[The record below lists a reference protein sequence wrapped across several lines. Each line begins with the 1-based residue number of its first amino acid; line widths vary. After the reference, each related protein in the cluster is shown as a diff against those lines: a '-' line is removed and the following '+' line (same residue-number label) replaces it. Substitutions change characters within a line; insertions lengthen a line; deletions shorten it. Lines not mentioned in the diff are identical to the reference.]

1 MINLRDYYNN
11 MKKIFIV
18 FGTRPEAI
26 KFAPIIKEI
35 ENTPS
40 LKAIVCV
47 FRQHDK
53 MLDHILKV
61 FGITPDY
68 DLRIMLSDKA
78 LFGKGIGIFRKIKN
92 SIISGFSFLNFLWI
106 LKKEK
111 PDVLMIQGDTSTAFL
126 AAFLA
131 FHFKI
136 KIAHV
141 EAGLRT
147 YDKYSPFPEE
157 MNRQLISRLA
167 DLHFAPT
174 ERAENNLLKEGIAKE
189 KIFLTGNTAIDALF
203 MIKEKQEGSTAGY
216 ENEFSKKHGIDLKDK
231 KIILITAHRR
241 ESFGEGL
248 KNIFLAIKELAEKRK
263 DIMIIYPVHLNPNVY
278 HLARKMLS
286 GISNIRLIEPLEYD
300 EFVFLMGISYLI
312 LTDSGGIQEEAP
324 SLGKPVLVMRE
335 HTERQEGIEVG
346 VSKLVGTS
354 SERIINE
361 TLNLLDDKNAY
372 NSMIKNHNPYG
383 DRKAAERIIAAIRNF
398 LN

>member
-1 MINLRDYYNN
+1 LINLKNYCHD

-35 ENTPS
+35 KNSPS
-40 LKAIVCV
+40 LKAVVCV

-61 FGITPDY
+61 FDIAPDY
-68 DLRIMLSDKA
+68 DLKIMLSDKA
-78 LFGKGIGIFRKIKN
+78 LFGKGINILRKIKN
-92 SIISGFSFLNFLWI
+92 LIISGFSFLNFLRI

-111 PDVLMIQGDTSTAFL
+111 PDILMVQGDTSTAFL

-136 KIAHV
+136 KIAHI

-157 MNRQLISRLA
+157 INRQLISRLA

-174 ERAENNLLKEGIAKE
+174 ERAQNNLLKEGIAKE
-189 KIFLTGNTAIDALF
+189 KIFLTGNTTIDALF
-203 MIKEKQEGSTAGY
+203 MIKRKQEGGVAGY
-216 ENEFSKKHGIDLKDK
+216 DNKFSKKYGIDFEDK

-248 KNIFLAIKELAEKRK
+248 KNIFSALKELAEKRK
-263 DIMIIYPVHLNPNVY
+263 DIAIIYPVHLNPNVY
-278 HLARKMLS
+278 HLARKTLG
-286 GISNIRLIEPLEYD
+286 GISNVYLIEPLEYD
-300 EFVFLMGISYLI
+300 EFVFLMSISYLI

-335 HTERQEGIEVG
+335 RTERQEGIEAG
-346 VSKLVGTS
+346 TSKLVGTKQ
-354 SERIINE
+354 EIIINE
-361 TLNLLDDKNAY
+361 TLNLLDNKNAY
-372 NSMIKNHNPYG
+372 NAMIKNHNPYG
-383 DRKAAERIIAAIRNF
+383 DGKAAQRITEAIRDF
-398 LN
+398 

>member
-1 MINLRDYYNN
+1 

-35 ENTPS
+35 KNSPS
-40 LKAIVCV
+40 LKAVVCV

-61 FGITPDY
+61 FDIAPDY
-68 DLRIMLSDKA
+68 DLKIMLSDKA
-78 LFGKGIGIFRKIKN
+78 LFGKGINILRKIKN
-92 SIISGFSFLNFLWI
+92 LIISGFSFLNFLRI

-111 PDVLMIQGDTSTAFL
+111 PDILMVQGDTSTAFL

-136 KIAHV
+136 KIAHI

-157 MNRQLISRLA
+157 INRQLISRLA

-174 ERAENNLLKEGIAKE
+174 ERAQNNLLKEGIAKE
-189 KIFLTGNTAIDALF
+189 KIFLTGNTTIDALF
-203 MIKEKQEGSTAGY
+203 MIKRKQEGGVAGY
-216 ENEFSKKHGIDLKDK
+216 DNKFSKKYGIDFEDK

-248 KNIFLAIKELAEKRK
+248 KNIFSALKELAEKRK
-263 DIMIIYPVHLNPNVY
+263 DIAIIYPVHLNPNVY
-278 HLARKMLS
+278 HLARKTLG
-286 GISNIRLIEPLEYD
+286 GISNVYLIEPLEYD
-300 EFVFLMGISYLI
+300 EFVFLMSISYLI

-335 HTERQEGIEVG
+335 RTERQEGIEAG
-346 VSKLVGTS
+346 TSKLVGTKQ
-354 SERIINE
+354 EIIINE
-361 TLNLLDDKNAY
+361 TLNLLDNKNAY
-372 NSMIKNHNPYG
+372 NAMIKNHNPYG
-383 DRKAAERIIAAIRNF
+383 DGKAAQRITEAIRDF
-398 LN
+398 

>member
-1 MINLRDYYNN
+1 MINLKDYCHN

-35 ENTPS
+35 KNNPS
-40 LKAIVCV
+40 LKAVVCV

-61 FGITPDY
+61 FDIMPDY
-68 DLRIMLSDKA
+68 DLKIMLSDKA
-78 LFGKGIGIFRKIKN
+78 LFGRGINILRKIKN
-92 SIISGFSFLNFLWI
+92 LVISGFSFLIFLRI

-111 PDVLMIQGDTSTAFL
+111 PDILMVQGDTSTAFL

-136 KIAHV
+136 KIAHI

-157 MNRQLISRLA
+157 INRQLISRLA

-174 ERAENNLLKEGIAKE
+174 ERAQNNLLKEGIAKE
-189 KIFLTGNTAIDALF
+189 KTFLTGNTAIDALF
-203 MIKEKQEGSTAGY
+203 MIKRKQEEGIAGN
-216 ENEFSKKHGIDLKDK
+216 ENKFLKKHGIDFSDK

-248 KNIFLAIKELAEKRK
+248 KNIFSAIKELAEKRK
-263 DIMIIYPVHLNPNVY
+263 DVAIIYPVHLNPNVY
-278 HLARKMLS
+278 HLARKTLG
-286 GISNIRLIEPLEYD
+286 GISNVYLIEPLEYD

-335 HTERQEGIEVG
+335 RTERQEGIEAG
-346 VSKLVGTS
+346 TSKLVGTKP
-354 SERIINE
+354 EIIINE
-361 TLNLLDDKNAY
+361 TLNLLDNKNAY
-372 NSMIKNHNPYG
+372 NAMIKNYNPYG
-383 DRKAAERIIAAIRNF
+383 DGKAAQRITEAIRDF
-398 LN
+398 

>member
-1 MINLRDYYNN
+1 MINLKDYCHN

-35 ENTPS
+35 RNNSS
-40 LKAIVCV
+40 LKAVVCV

-61 FGITPDY
+61 FDIMPDY
-68 DLRIMLSDKA
+68 DLKIMLSDKA
-78 LFGKGIGIFRKIKN
+78 LFGRGINILRKIKN
-92 SIISGFSFLNFLWI
+92 LIISGFSFLNFLRI

-111 PDVLMIQGDTSTAFL
+111 PDILMVQGDTSTAFL

-136 KIAHV
+136 KIAHI

-157 MNRQLISRLA
+157 INRQLISRLA
-167 DLHFAPT
+167 DFHFAPT
-174 ERAENNLLKEGIAKE
+174 ERAQNNLLKEGIAKE

-203 MIKEKQEGSTAGY
+203 MIKRKQEGGIMGN
-216 ENEFSKKHGIDLKDK
+216 ENKFLKKHGIDFRDK

-248 KNIFLAIKELAEKRK
+248 KNIFSAIKELAEKRK
-263 DIMIIYPVHLNPNVY
+263 DIAIIYPVHLNPNVY
-278 HLARKMLS
+278 HLARKTLG
-286 GISNIRLIEPLEYD
+286 GISNVYLIEPLEYD

-335 HTERQEGIEVG
+335 HTERQEGIEAG
-346 VSKLVGTS
+346 TSKLVGTGP
-354 SERIINE
+354 ETIINE
-361 TLNLLDDKNAY
+361 TLNLLDNKNAY
-372 NSMIKNHNPYG
+372 NAMIKNYNPYG
-383 DRKAAERIIAAIRNF
+383 DGKAAQRIIETIRDF
-398 LN
+398 

>member
-1 MINLRDYYNN
+1 M
-11 MKKIFIV
+11 V

-35 ENTPS
+35 KNNSS
-40 LKAIVCV
+40 LKAVVCV

-53 MLDHILKV
+53 MLDYVLKV
-61 FGITPDY
+61 FDITPDY
-68 DLRIMLSDKA
+68 DFKIMLSDKA
-78 LFGKGIGIFRKIKN
+78 LFGKGINIFRKIKN
-92 SIISGFSFLNFLWI
+92 LIISGFSFLKFLMI

-111 PDVLMIQGDTSTAFL
+111 PDILMIQGDTSTAFL

-136 KIAHV
+136 KIAHI

-157 MNRQLISRLA
+157 INRQLISRLA

-174 ERAENNLLKEGIAKE
+174 ERAKNNLLKEGIAEE

-203 MIKEKQEGSTAGY
+203 AIKEKQAENIAEY
-216 ENEFSKKHGIDLKDK
+216 ENNFSKKYGFDFKDK

-248 KNIFLAIKELAEKRK
+248 KNIFSAIKELAEKRK
-263 DIMIIYPVHLNPNVY
+263 DIIIIYPVHLNPNVC
-278 HLARKMLS
+278 HLARKMLD
-286 GISNIRLIEPLEYD
+286 GISNINLIEPLEYD
-300 EFVFLMGISYLI
+300 EFVFLMSISYLI

-335 HTERQEGIEVG
+335 HTERQEGIEAG
-346 VSKLVGTS
+346 GSKLVGTNP
-354 SERIINE
+354 EIIIKE

-372 NSMIKNHNPYG
+372 NAMAKSRNPYG
-383 DRKAAERIIAAIRNF
+383 DGKATPKIIEAIRDF

>member
-1 MINLRDYYNN
+1 

-26 KFAPIIKEI
+26 KLAPIIKEI
-35 ENTPS
+35 KNSPS
-40 LKAIVCV
+40 LKAVVCV

-61 FGITPDY
+61 FDIVPDY
-68 DLRIMLSDKA
+68 DLKITLSDKA
-78 LFGKGIGIFRKIKN
+78 LFNKGINILRKIKN
-92 SIISGFSFLNFLWI
+92 LIISGFSFLKFLRI

-111 PDVLMIQGDTSTAFL
+111 PDILIVQGDTSTAFL

-136 KIAHV
+136 KIAHI

-157 MNRQLISRLA
+157 INRQLISKLA

-174 ERAENNLLKEGIAKE
+174 ERAENNLLKEGVAKE

-203 MIKEKQEGSTAGY
+203 MMKEKQKENTAEC
-216 ENEFSKKHGIDLKDK
+216 ENKFFKKYGIDFKDK
-231 KIILITAHRR
+231 KIILVTAHRR

-248 KNIFLAIKELAEKRK
+248 KNIFSAIKELAEKRK
-263 DIMIIYPVHLNPNVY
+263 DIIIIYPVHLNPNVY
-278 HLARKMLS
+278 HLAHTTLD
-286 GISNIRLIEPLEYD
+286 GVSNIHLIEPMEYD
-300 EFVFLMGISYLI
+300 EFVFLMSVSYLI

-335 HTERQEGIEVG
+335 RTERQEGIEAG
-346 VSKLVGTS
+346 ASKLVGTS
-354 SERIINE
+354 SEIIINE
-361 TLNLLDDKNAY
+361 TLNLLDNQNAY
-372 NSMIKNHNPYG
+372 NAMIKNHNPYG
-383 DRKAAERIIAAIRNF
+383 DGKAAQGIIEAIRNF
-398 LN
+398 EN

>member
-1 MINLRDYYNN
+1 
-11 MKKIFIV
+11 MKKIFMV

-35 ENTPS
+35 KNNSS
-40 LKAIVCV
+40 LKAVVCV

-53 MLDHILKV
+53 MLDYVLKV
-61 FGITPDY
+61 FDITPDY
-68 DLRIMLSDKA
+68 DFKIMLSDKA
-78 LFGKGIGIFRKIKN
+78 LFGKGINIFRKIKN
-92 SIISGFSFLNFLWI
+92 LIISGFSFLKFLMI

-111 PDVLMIQGDTSTAFL
+111 PDILMIQGDTSTAFL

-136 KIAHV
+136 KIAHI

-157 MNRQLISRLA
+157 INRQLISRLA

-174 ERAENNLLKEGIAKE
+174 ERAKNNLLKEGIAEE

-203 MIKEKQEGSTAGY
+203 AIKEKQAENIAEY
-216 ENEFSKKHGIDLKDK
+216 ENNFSKKYGFDFKDK

-248 KNIFLAIKELAEKRK
+248 KNIFSAIKELAEKRK
-263 DIMIIYPVHLNPNVY
+263 DIIIIYPVHLNPNVC
-278 HLARKMLS
+278 HLARKMLD
-286 GISNIRLIEPLEYD
+286 GISNINLIEPLEYD
-300 EFVFLMGISYLI
+300 EFVFLMSISYLI

-335 HTERQEGIEVG
+335 HTERQEGIEAG
-346 VSKLVGTS
+346 GSKLVGTNP
-354 SERIINE
+354 EIIIKE

-372 NSMIKNHNPYG
+372 NAMAKSRNPYG
-383 DRKAAERIIAAIRNF
+383 DGKATPKIIEAIRDF